1 MPDIQYFE
9 VQKRYSKAVVHAGT
23 VYLAGQVANNP
34 VASVEDQTRQILAQI
49 DALLKECGT
58 DKSRL
63 LTAQVILNDMRNLD
77 ALNRV
82 WDEWI
87 VPGRLPAR
95 TPYEARL
102 AAPEYLV
109 EIQVTAALA

>member
-1 MPDIQYFE
+1 MSEIRYLD
-9 VQKRYSKAVVHAGT
+9 VQQRYSKAVIHGGT

-34 VASVEDQTRQILAQI
+34 VASVEDQTRQILEQI
-49 DALLKECGT
+49 DTLLKECGT

-63 LTAQVILNDMRNLD
+63 LVAQVLLNDMRHLA

-87 VPGRLPAR
+87 VPGHLPAR
-95 TPYEARL
+95 TPFEARL

-109 EIQVTAALA
+109 EIQVTAALP

>member
-1 MPDIQYFE
+1 MSEIKYFA
-9 VQKRYSKAVVHAGT
+9 VQTRYSKAVVHGDT
-23 VYLAGQVANNP
+23 VYLAGQVADNP

-63 LTAQVILNDMRNLD
+63 LVAQVLLNDMRNLP
-77 ALNRV
+77 ALNKV
-82 WDEWI
+82 WDAWI

-95 TPYEARL
+95 TPFEARL

-109 EIQVTAALA
+109 EIQVTAALP